1 MPSGVKVRLML
12 VGSVR
17 LMLDASGPVP
27 RGLAGPERMTSLR
40 VVREAEPAGHRTAH
54 GRGCYGRGVVRA
66 AWTSR
71 VSWRVS
77 STLAGLRRETSRP
90 WQQAMTWSI
99 TAA

>member
-17 LMLDASGPVP
+17 LMFDASGPVP

-40 VVREAEPAGHRTAH
+40 VVRDAEPAGHRTAH
-54 GRGCYGRGVVRA
+54 GRRAVRA